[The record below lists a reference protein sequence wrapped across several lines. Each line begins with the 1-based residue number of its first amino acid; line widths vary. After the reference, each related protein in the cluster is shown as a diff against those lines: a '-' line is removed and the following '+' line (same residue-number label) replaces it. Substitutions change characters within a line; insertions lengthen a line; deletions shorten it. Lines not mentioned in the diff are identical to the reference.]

1 MDPEKLTWAQACRP
15 RYVQMSPGRPLK
27 TQADPAHVLGRRLL
41 FNFRN
46 VRNGEGGGVRANPYA
61 KQHYSGAGRGG
72 HTAQTVT
79 VMLAFAA

>member
-1 MDPEKLTWAQACRP
+1 MGPEKPTWDQACRP
-15 RYVQMSPGRPLK
+15 TYVQMSPGRPLQ

-46 VRNGEGGGVRANPYA
+46 VRNGEGGGARANPYA
-61 KQHYSGAGRGG
+61 KQLYGGAGGG

-79 VMLAFAA
+79 VMFASAA